1 MTREGSGR
9 PRGIAEALA
18 EVLRARGLDADV
30 ARAGVLGAWPRL
42 VGPRIAAATTP
53 RMITADGTLVVG
65 VRTHGWMQELSL
77 LERQLLATL
86 NAADPAHPVA
96 RIRWELLR

>member
-9 PRGIAEALA
+9 PRGIREALA
-18 EVLRARGLDADV
+18 ELLQARGLDAEV
-30 ARAGVLGAWPRL
+30 ARAGVLGAWARL
-42 VGPRIAAATTP
+42 VGPRIAAATEA
-53 RMITADGTLVVG
+53 RLITADGTLVVG
-65 VRTHGWMQELSL
+65 VRSHGWMQELSL
-77 LERQLLATL
+77 MERQLLATL